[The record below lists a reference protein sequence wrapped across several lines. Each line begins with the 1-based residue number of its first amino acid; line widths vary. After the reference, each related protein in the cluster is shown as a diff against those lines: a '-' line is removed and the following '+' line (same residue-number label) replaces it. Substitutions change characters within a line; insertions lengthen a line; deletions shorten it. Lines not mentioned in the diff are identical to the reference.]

1 MVSRGQGKSIEESDN
16 DAAFQRKFNLVQE
29 IYELLPPYT
38 IFILC
43 CASRWMFQSQTLE
56 VFRFF
61 SCEELEAVYYI
72 RGFWQRLMASHYCP
86 NYFSYV
92 SSGCGSSSG
101 GGGSTTKYIIPRAV
115 WEGCCMCLASFLNI
129 FSLPLKYLPSRGP
142 DRSSRTK
149 NPSSSGETTL
159 RRNFD
164 TSGITKPFRP
174 PSERKECNKMLAGR

>member
-92 SSGCGSSSG
+92 SSSGNEVHRLRRQHRTDLVTNSILFSWLYTIKARVSCFEIHLTSWESVSLWSSGSSIQGKFEGQWRAPCQLKKPPQKSLKG
-101 GGGSTTKYIIPRAV
+101 PRRGS
-115 WEGCCMCLASFLNI
+115 C
-129 FSLPLKYLPSRGP
+129 
-142 DRSSRTK
+142 
-149 NPSSSGETTL
+149 
-159 RRNFD
+159 
-164 TSGITKPFRP
+164 
-174 PSERKECNKMLAGR
+174 

>member
-92 SSGCGSSSG
+92 SSGCG
-101 GGGSTTKYIIPRAV
+101 GGS
-115 WEGCCMCLASFLNI
+115 
-129 FSLPLKYLPSRGP
+129 
-142 DRSSRTK
+142 SSRTK
-149 NPSSSGETTL
+149 TQWDQLLGIQTSVEVKSDYFCYLRKVKSFQKSLPARTAGALHLFPLLGPFEEGCFWHMRGEEGWPMMRVWSLLTS
-159 RRNFD
+159 FD
-164 TSGITKPFRP
+164 EK
-174 PSERKECNKMLAGR
+174 